1 MYGYVGTVWVLVS
14 FFSNRPRLPPRRF
27 LLLGSVLPGLGVRLW
42 FACCLSLSG
51 DDDDYDDNIMGERER
66 EKEKESL
73 MFSIPCRFSS
83 NVLRDRTIG
92 TENASTYPSAH
103 VSTHPIV
110 VVVLWYLSHWRVRST
125 TSRTFSMPNSYR
137 RCLPPFRT
145 SPPTR
150 PSQWQP

>member
-14 FFSNRPRLPPRRF
+14 FFSNRPRLGDF
-27 LLLGSVLPGLGVRLW
+27 SLLGLVLPGLAVRLW
-42 FACCLSLSG
+42 FACYLSLSG
-51 DDDDYDDNIMGERER
+51 DDDDYDDNIMGERKR

-92 TENASTYPSAH
+92 TENASTYPSTH
-103 VSTHPIV
+103 VSTHPV
-110 VVVLWYLSHWRVRST
+110 VIVVLWYLFHSRVRST

-145 SPPTR
+145 CPPTR